1 MHPSLS
7 FCIVTVFTLVVPSLV
22 AAQGALARGT
32 LTGTVRDTSG
42 AVLPGVTVEAASPAL
57 IEKVRTAVTDGA
69 GIYRIVDLDPGVYS
83 LTFTLEGFGQVRREG
98 VELSGSA
105 TRTIPIEM
113 RVGNISET
121 IVVTGE
127 SPVVDIQSTRREA
140 VVDGDVISILP
151 GTRSTGSLITMI
163 PGLETFGQALNP
175 SPQLV
180 FFFARGGP
188 VGEGRFN
195 MSGMPVANAFAG
207 GGGSSLIYDT
217 VNVDEIAFT
226 IAGGMGENDI
236 GGPVLNI
243 VPRSGGNTFEGQAF
257 INFSNESLKG
267 NNLTP
272 ELTAPPPGPNLR
284 QAPGIIKA
292 YDTNLSYGGPIVR
305 DRLWFYGSYRK
316 LNTETASP
324 GLVGNANAFDLSRWD
339 WARDESLTGRLSAG
353 RSIYIGRVTAQVA
366 EKHRVSFNGEYQRRC
381 DGSPLK
387 AETDGCHTRGT
398 NWVAVAAGGTTSPE
412 ASNNYLDVP
421 YTVLQGRWTS
431 PLTSR
436 LLLEAGATY
445 YSYRHAGGFLSLP
458 PDGIF
463 NIGVTELSTA
473 INPVTGAQYAP
484 RSNYVYRA
492 VSEYREDT
500 ASPNN
505 WNASLAYVTGSHS
518 VKVGYQGAYQAAST
532 IRRSNPTLLSYNFN
546 QGNPTGFNMRI
557 PDWGT
562 ADRTWTQSFFAQ
574 DTWTRGRLTLQGAL
588 RYDRAWSYSPAG
600 LSGTTTA
607 APQLGLD
614 AITFPQTPSV
624 DSFNDIAPR
633 FGAAYDV
640 FGTGKTAL
648 KFSGG
653 RYVGAATNGGPY
665 TRNNPANRIV
675 STLAPGSR
683 GWTDL
688 DRDRVVDCN
697 LGILTANEECAA
709 LTGNN
714 LNFGGTSG
722 TIEQVNPDTLT
733 GWGARDYDWQWSI
746 GVQQELLPRV
756 SADVAYSRRSF
767 YSFTVTD
774 NLNRNPS
781 QYDAWSINAPSDS
794 RLPGGGGYPLTI
806 YTPTAAAAA
815 IPAQNYITWETD
827 FGPARDAYWQGVDF
841 TLNARMRQGLILQF
855 GTNTGRRRD
864 DSCATATLID
874 TPDWRTSGPPVFG
887 VPTNCRSNPPYQT
900 TIRGLA
906 TYTIPRVDV
915 LVSTAIRSQPPLQL
929 VANWPVPN
937 TLVVQLL
944 GRVPPGGTL
953 GGNTNVA
960 LLDDDHRLYADNRR
974 TQLDLRVAKIF
985 RFGKT
990 RLDVGVDGENLLN
1003 TNYATT
1009 YDNTYQY
1016 SAGNTAMGGT
1026 WNNPTAIYTPRFVR
1040 LNFTVNF

>member
-1 MHPSLS
+1 MHRTLSCCLAVLYALTMPSLA
-7 FCIVTVFTLVVPSLV
+7 

-32 LTGTVRDTSG
+32 LTGTVRDASG
-42 AVLPGVTVEAASPAL
+42 AVLPGVTVEASSPTL
-57 IEKVRTAVTDGA
+57 IEKVRTVVTDDA
-69 GIYRIVDLDPGVYS
+69 GIYRIVNLDPGVYT
-83 LTFTLEGFGQVRREG
+83 LTFTLQGFSQVRREG

-105 TRTIPIEM
+105 TLSIPIEM
-113 RVGNISET
+113 RVGNLTET

-127 SPVVDIQSTRREA
+127 SPVVDVQSTRREA
-140 VVDGDVISILP
+140 VIDGDVVSTLP
-151 GTRSTGSLITMI
+151 GTRSMGSLITMV
-163 PGLETFGQALNP
+163 PGVETFGAALNP

-180 FFFARGGP
+180 FMFARGGP

-195 MSGMPVANAFAG
+195 MNGMPVANAFAG

-226 IAGGMGENDI
+226 VAGGMGETDI

-243 VPRSGGNTFEGQAF
+243 VPRSGGNAFQGQAF
-257 INFSNESLKG
+257 INFSNDSLRG
-267 NNLTP
+267 DNLTP
-272 ELTAPPPGPNLR
+272 ELTAPPPGPNLS
-284 QAPGIIKA
+284 QTPGIIKA
-292 YDTNLSYGGPIVR
+292 YDANISYGGPIVR
-305 DRLWFYGSYRK
+305 DRLWFFGSYRK

-324 GLVGNANAFDLSRWD
+324 GLVGNANAFNLSRWD
-339 WARDESLTGRLSAG
+339 WVRDDSLTGRLSAG
-353 RSIYIGRVTAQVA
+353 RSIYIGRLTAQVA
-366 EKHRVSFNGEYQRRC
+366 EKHRVSVNYEYQRRC
-381 DGSPLK
+381 DGAPLQS
-387 AETDGCHTRGT
+387 ETDGCHTRGE

-421 YTVLQGRWTS
+421 YTVAQGRWTS

-436 LLLEAGATY
+436 LLLEAGGTY
-445 YSYRHAGGFLSLP
+445 YSYLHAGGFLSLP

-463 NIGVTELSTA
+463 DIGVTELSTA
-473 INPVTGAQYAP
+473 INPATGAQFAP

-505 WNASLAYVTGSHS
+505 WNASLSYVTGSHS

-546 QGNPTGFNMRI
+546 QGVPTGFTVRI
-557 PDWGT
+557 PDWGS

-574 DTWTRGRLTLQGAL
+574 NTWTRGRMTLQGAL

-607 APQLGLD
+607 APQLGLN
-614 AITFPQTPSV
+614 AITFPRTPSV
-624 DSFNDIAPR
+624 DSFNDITPR
-633 FGAAYDV
+633 FGVAYDV

-653 RYVGAATNGGPY
+653 RYLGAATNGGPY
-665 TRNNPANRIV
+665 TRNNPAVRIV
-675 STLAPGSR
+675 SSVPR
-683 GWTDL
+683 GWTDDG
-688 DRDRVVDCN
+688 DRIVECN
-697 LGILTANEECAA
+697 LGILTANGECAA

-722 TIEQVNPDTLT
+722 NIEQVNQDTLR
-733 GWGARDYDWQWSI
+733 GWGVRDYDWQWSI
-746 GVQQELLPRV
+746 GMQQELLPRV

-767 YSFTVTD
+767 HSFTVTD
-774 NLNRNPS
+774 NQARDPS
-781 QYDAWSINAPSDS
+781 QYDAWTINAPSDP
-794 RLPGGGGYPLTI
+794 RLPGGGGYPITV

-815 IPAQNYITWETD
+815 IPARNYVTWETD
-827 FGPARDAYWQGVDF
+827 FGPARSSYWQGVDF
-841 TLNARMRQGLILQF
+841 TLNARTRQGLILQF

-874 TPDWRTSGPPVFG
+874 TPDWRTAGALN
-887 VPTNCRSNPPYQT
+887 TNCRSNPPYQT
-900 TIRGLA
+900 TVRGLA
-906 TYTIPRVDV
+906 SYTIPRVDV
-915 LVSTAIRSQPPLQL
+915 LVSTAIRSQPPLAL
-929 VANWPVPN
+929 TANWPVPN
-937 TLVVQLL
+937 SVVVQLL
-944 GRVPPGGTL
+944 GRVPPGGTA

-960 LLDDDHRLYADNRR
+960 LLDDDHRLYADTRR
-974 TQLDLRVAKIF
+974 TQVDLRVAKIF

-990 RLDVGVDGENLLN
+990 RVDVGLDAENLFN
-1003 TNYATT
+1003 TNYPTT

-1016 SAGNTAMGGT
+1016 SVGNTSMGGT
-1026 WNNPTAIYTPRFVR
+1026 WNNPTAIYTPRYAR
-1040 LNFTVNF
+1040 LNFTVMF